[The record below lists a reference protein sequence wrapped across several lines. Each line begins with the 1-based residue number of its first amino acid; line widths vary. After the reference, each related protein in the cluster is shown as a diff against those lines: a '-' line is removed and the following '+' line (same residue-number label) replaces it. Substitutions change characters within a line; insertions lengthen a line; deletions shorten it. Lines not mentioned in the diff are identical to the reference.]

1 MNRDGIETHFDPNL
15 DTNDE
20 NRADDSHNVGVENDC
35 VERVTDF
42 LMNDTLDE
50 TWLKSVK
57 NRKNE
62 QFWITMLQVQY
73 YSTYREL

>member
-1 MNRDGIETHFDPNL
+1 MNIWEDLVMNREGIETHFDPNL

-20 NRADDSHNVGVENDC
+20 NRDDNSHNIDNVGLENDC

-50 TWLKSVK
+50 T
-57 NRKNE
+57 
-62 QFWITMLQVQY
+62 
-73 YSTYREL
+73 

>member
-20 NRADDSHNVGVENDC
+20 NRDDNSHNVDNGVENNC
-35 VERVTDF
+35 VELVTDF

-50 TWLKSVK
+50 T
-57 NRKNE
+57 
-62 QFWITMLQVQY
+62 
-73 YSTYREL
+73 